1 MLHRTWPVLLFA
13 VWVLPLAAAENAAP
27 SGPSFSDLILRGFEH
42 EKKGNFQSAFD
53 DYSAAIKIKED
64 SPTAYVR
71 RAFCAA
77 KLGQMERAAYDL
89 REASLLPPVSVT
101 DYTTMAW
108 LLATS
113 PVKQVRDGTRAVAYG
128 QKALKDNE
136 SADTYDIL
144 AAAYAEMGN
153 FQKARDLLMAGMK
166 KYADSP
172 RLPAMREHLELYNQ
186 KKPYRDEW
194 LPTDEQKKLQK
205 NVEYPKDR

>member
-1 MLHRTWPVLLFA
+1 MILRLFPAILFA
-13 VWVLPLAAAENAAP
+13 SWVLPLAAENT
-27 SGPSFSDLILRGFEH
+27 GPSFSELILRGFEH
-42 EKKGNFQSAFD
+42 EKNGKYQSAFD
-53 DYSAAIKIKED
+53 DYSSAIKIKED

-71 RAFCAA
+71 RAYCAA

-89 REASLLPPVSVT
+89 REASLLAPVSMT

-108 LLATS
+108 LLSTS
-113 PVKQVRDGTRAVAYG
+113 PVKQIRDGTRAVAYG
-128 QKALKDNE
+128 QKALKDSE
-136 SADTYDIL
+136 SADTHDIL

-166 KYADSP
+166 KYPDSP
-172 RLPAMREHLELYNQ
+172 RLPAMRERLELYNQ

-194 LPTDEQKKLQK
+194 LPSDEQKKLQK